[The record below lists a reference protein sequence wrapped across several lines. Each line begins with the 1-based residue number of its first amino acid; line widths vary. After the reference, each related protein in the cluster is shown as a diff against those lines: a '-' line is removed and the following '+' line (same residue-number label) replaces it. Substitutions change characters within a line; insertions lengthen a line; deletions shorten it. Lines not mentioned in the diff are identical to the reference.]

1 MNYYYAAAG
10 AYAVYMVTAYG
21 TAKLMDLTGS
31 NFYIFFGVLTVLGLL
46 AVGAFIWFKNK
57 HSQPKGD
64 GAAAASADGGGG
76 GDEVDVLIRE
86 AETRLSGSKL
96 AQGANI
102 GNLPLFFLIGDT
114 GAAKTTSLVRSGIEP
129 ELLAGQVFQDNNV
142 APTRSANIWFARNMI
157 FAEAGARMLTDSA
170 AWIKMVKRLKPGN
183 LKSVV
188 GGSTQA
194 PRGVVVCFDSEV
206 FTRPNAADQLTSMA
220 RNLQA
225 RLGEVSQTLGISL
238 PVYVLFTRADRLPF
252 FADYMRTLSN
262 EEAQQVLG
270 VTLPIRAK
278 NSSGVYAEEETKRVN
293 WAFTGI
299 FHSLCDK
306 RNEFLAREND
316 PDKLPGAYEFPREF
330 RKIRSL
336 LVQLLVDVCRPSQLT
351 ASPFLRGFYFSGVRP
366 IIVNDDMVPQPQRQP
381 DKAAF
386 VPSESA
392 TGIFHIPQAQ
402 PMAAGATPQFSG
414 TKKVPQWMFLPHLFH
429 YVILK
434 DTAAMG
440 ASGSS
445 IRTSKLQRILLG
457 VGAAL
462 CLLLTIG
469 FTVSYFKNRSLENTA
484 LDAAKELSQSPSPG
498 AGTPSKDDLVRLET
512 LRTTLATIKEHR
524 ENGVP
529 WGMRWFLYSGESM
542 YPHVRQAYYNNF
554 GKLLF
559 WQTQAG
565 WRGTLEKLPNVP
577 AATDPYRPIYDTL
590 KAYLITTSNHEK
602 STREFLSPFLFKSW
616 SAGKEVETLKELANK
631 QFDFYSDDLRDGN
644 PYPPPSS
651 TMAVSQGRIY
661 LWGFGGAKRVYQ
673 EMVNDASAKNKLA
686 SFSKQ
691 FPEAT
696 SVVTDSYEVSGAFT
710 KDGFAFM
717 MDAIKKADK
726 YFRADWV
733 LAECPS
739 DKINC
744 SSANIPMATLQQQL
758 TDDYTADFIAQWRT
772 YLRTGRVLPYASLN
786 DAAEKLDKQR
796 SNRPPLMQLLWL
808 AGQNTAVDSKKI
820 KEAFDSVQQVTP
832 ASLGNSYA
840 GDANRPYLGAIGDLQ
855 LSISD
860 VAKLP
865 GIPDAPTVQATR
877 SKASVAINTV
887 KQIAGRFA
895 PDAEAKMDTVVQR
908 LLEAPITYADGLLGR
923 VGEAQKAAQGKGLC
937 DQFRGVAAKFPFN
950 PKAQAE
956 VTLAELATLF
966 KPGEGALWTFYEAN
980 LKTALPKPSYMENM
994 ASGTPLN
1001 PRFVTFFRS
1010 AAAFSDAIYKDG
1022 PDPKIPYRVTPLKS
1036 DNIEGLAM
1044 ILDGQEIKAPP
1055 GGGAAR
1061 LLTWVGSAN
1070 HNASISAKDVPSSP
1084 YQGLW
1089 APFRLFSDAEKFE
1102 AAGSGY
1108 NMEWYLRLSFA
1119 RNTVG
1124 ATNAARFNL
1133 DLGSIPIFFRGN
1145 FAGMQCVTQ
1154 VAK

>member
-10 AYAVYMVTAYG
+10 AYLVYMMTAYG
-21 TAKLMDLTGS
+21 TAKLMNLTGDK
-31 NFYIFFGVLTVLGLL
+31 FYIFFGVLTVLGLL

-57 HSQPKGD
+57 NSKPAGD
-64 GAAAASADGGGG
+64 GAAAASADSGG

-102 GNLPLFFLIGDT
+102 GNLPLLFIIGDT
-114 GAAKTTSLVRSGIEP
+114 GAAKTTSVVRSGIEP

-170 AWIKMVKRLKPGN
+170 AWVKMVKRLKPGN

-194 PRGVVVCFDSEV
+194 PRGVVLCFDSEV
-206 FTRPNAADQLTSMA
+206 FTRPNAAGHLTSLA
-220 RNLQA
+220 RNLQV

-270 VTLPIRAK
+270 VTLPIRTK

-330 RKIRSL
+330 RKIRSA
-336 LVQLLVDVCRPSQLT
+336 LVQFLVDVCRPSQLT
-351 ASPFLRGFYFSGVRP
+351 VSPFLRGFYFSGVRP

-381 DKAAF
+381 DRAAF

-402 PMAAGATPQFSG
+402 QLAAAATPQFSG

-445 IRTSKLQRILLG
+445 VRTSKLQRILLG

-462 CLLLTIG
+462 CLFLSIG

-498 AGTPSKDDLVRLET
+498 TGTPSKDDLVRLET
-512 LRTTLATIKEHR
+512 LRGTLETIKEHR
-524 ENGVP
+524 QNGAP

-559 WQTQAG
+559 FQTQAG
-565 WRGTLEKLPNVP
+565 WRSTLEKLPNVP
-577 AATDPYRPIYDTL
+577 AANDPYRPIYDTL
-590 KAYLITTSNHEK
+590 KAYLTTTSNHEK

-673 EMVNDASAKNKLA
+673 EMINDASSRHKPV
-686 SFSKQ
+686 SFPKQ
-691 FPEAT
+691 FPEST
-696 SVVTDSYEVSGAFT
+696 SVVNDTYEVSGAFT

-717 MDAIKKADK
+717 QDAIKKADK

-739 DKINC
+739 GRINC

-758 TDDYTADFIAQWRT
+758 TDDYTADFIAQWRN
-772 YLRTGRVLPYASLN
+772 YLKNGRVFSYASLK
-786 DAAEKLDKQR
+786 DAADKLDMQR

-820 KEAFDSVQQVTP
+820 RDAFDAVQQVTP

-840 GDANRPYLGAIGDLQ
+840 GDANRPYLSAIGDLQ
-855 LSISD
+855 LAIMDASKS
-860 VAKLP
+860 P
-865 GIPDAPTVQATR
+865 GIPDQPTVQATR
-877 SKASVAINTV
+877 SRALQAVNVV

-895 PDAEAKMDTVVQR
+895 PDSEAKMDTVVQR
-908 LLEAPITYADGLLGR
+908 LLEAPITYADGLLG
-923 VGEAQKAAQGKGLC
+923 GLGKAEMSAKGKGLC
-937 DQFRGVAAKFPFN
+937 DQFRGVASKFPFS

-956 VTLAELATLF
+956 VTLQELAALL
-966 KPGEGALWTFYEAN
+966 KPGEGVLWQFYDAN
-980 LKTALPKPSYMENM
+980 LKTALPKPAYIENTS
-994 ASGTPLN
+994 AGPPLN
-1001 PRFVTFFRS
+1001 PRFIEFFKS
-1010 AAAFSDAIYKDG
+1010 AAAFAEAIYRDG

-1036 DNIEGLAM
+1036 DNIEDLAM
-1044 ILDGQEIKAPP
+1044 TLDGQVFNAPS

-1061 LLTWVGSAN
+1061 LFTWIGSAN
-1070 HNASISAKDVPSSP
+1070 HNASLSAKGVPPST

-1119 RNTVG
+1119 RNTAG
-1124 ATNAARFNL
+1124 SNAARFNL
-1133 DLGSIPIFFRGN
+1133 DMGSIPIFFRGN

>member
-10 AYAVYMVTAYG
+10 AYMVYVMTAYG
-21 TAKLMDLTGS
+21 TAKLMNLTGE
-31 NFYIFFGVLTVLGLL
+31 NFYIFFGLLTVLGLL
-46 AVGAFIWFKNK
+46 ACGAFIWFKNK
-57 HSQPKGD
+57 YSKPKGD
-64 GAAAASADGGGG
+64 AAAAASGDSGGGG

-86 AETRLSGSKL
+86 AETRLGASKL

-102 GNLPLFFLIGDT
+102 GNLPLLFIIGES
-114 GAAKTTSLVRSGIEP
+114 GSAKTTAVVRSGIEP

-157 FAEAGARMLTDSA
+157 FAEAGARMMTDSA
-170 AWIKMVKRLKPGN
+170 AWVKMVKRLKPGA

-194 PRGVVVCFDSEV
+194 PRGVVLCFDSEV
-206 FTRPNAADQLTSMA
+206 FTRPNAADHLTAAA

-225 RLGEVSQTLGISL
+225 RLGDVSQSLGISL

-252 FADYMRTLSN
+252 YADYMRTLSN

-270 VTLPIRAK
+270 VTLPMRPK
-278 NSSGVYAEEETKRVN
+278 NSTGVYAEEETKRVN

-306 RNEFLAREND
+306 RNEFLGREND

-330 RKIRSL
+330 RKIRSS
-336 LVQLLVDVCRPSQLT
+336 LVQFLVDVCRPSQLT

-381 DKAAF
+381 DRAAF

-402 PMAAGATPQFSG
+402 TFAAPEMPQFSG
-414 TKKVPQWMFLPHLFH
+414 SKKVPQWMFLPHLFH
-429 YVILK
+429 HVILK
-434 DTAAMG
+434 DAAAMG

-445 IRTSKLQRILLG
+445 VKTSKLQRVLLG
-457 VGAAL
+457 VGAVL
-462 CLLLTIG
+462 CLLLSIA
-469 FTVSYFKNRSLENTA
+469 FTVSYFKNRALENTA
-484 LDAAKELSQSPSPG
+484 LDAAKQLSESPSPG
-498 AGTPSKDDLVRLET
+498 AGTPSKVDLERLDT
-512 LRTTLATIKEHR
+512 LRTTLETIKDYR
-524 ENGVP
+524 QNGVP
-529 WGMRWFLYSGESM
+529 FMMRWFLYSGESM
-542 YPHVRQAYYNNF
+542 YPNVRQAYYNNF

-559 WQTQAG
+559 FQTQAG
-565 WRGTLEKLPNVP
+565 WRNTLEKLPNVP

-616 SAGKEVETLKELANK
+616 STGKEVEPLKDLANK

-651 TMAVSQGRIY
+651 MMAVNQGRIY
-661 LWGFGGAKRVYQ
+661 LWGFAGAKRVYQ
-673 EMVNDASAKNKLA
+673 EMLNDVGSRYKTV
-686 SFSKQ
+686 SFPKQ

-696 SVVTDSYEVSGAFT
+696 TVVNDTYEVSGAFT
-710 KDGFAFM
+710 KDGYAFM
-717 MDAIKKADK
+717 MDAIKNARK
-726 YFRADWV
+726 YFQVDWV
-733 LAECPS
+733 LAECPV
-739 DKINC
+739 DKVSNC
-744 SSANIPMATLQQQL
+744 GAATVPMPVLQQQL
-758 TDDYTADFIAQWRT
+758 TDDYTADFIAQWRN
-772 YLRTGRVLPYASLN
+772 YLKNGRVLPYASLE
-786 DAAEKLDKQR
+786 DAADKLDKQR

-832 ASLGNSYA
+832 ASLGNTYA
-840 GDANRPYLGAIGDLQ
+840 GDANRPYLGAIGELQ

-865 GIPDAPTVQATR
+865 GTPDPATVQATR
-877 SKASVAINTV
+877 SKAGVAINTV

-895 PDAEAKMDTVVQR
+895 PDTEAKMDTVVQR
-908 LLEAPITYADGLLGR
+908 LLEAPITFADGMLGR
-923 VGEAQKAAQGKGLC
+923 VGEAQKAAQGKALC

-950 PKAQAE
+950 PKAQVE
-956 VTLAELATLF
+956 VSLEELATLY
-966 KPGEGALWTFYEAN
+966 KPGSGALWTFYESTPN
-980 LKTALPKPSYMENM
+980 LKIALPKPAYAENSAAGM
-994 ASGTPLN
+994 ALN
-1001 PRFVTFFRS
+1001 PQFVTFFKN
-1010 AAAFSDAIYKDG
+1010 AATFSEAIYRDG

-1036 DNIEGLAM
+1036 DPIDDLAM
-1044 ILDGQEIKAPP
+1044 TLDGNEIKAPP
-1055 GGGAAR
+1055 GGGATR
-1061 LLTWVGSAN
+1061 LLTWIGSGT
-1070 HNASISAKDVPSSP
+1070 HGASISAKGVPPST

-1089 APFRLFSDAEKFE
+1089 APFRLFSLAQKSEP
-1102 AAGSGY
+1102 AGSGY
-1108 NMEWYLRLSFA
+1108 NLEWYLQLGFA
-1119 RNTVG
+1119 GKT
-1124 ATNAARFNL
+1124 ATSNAARFNF
-1133 DLGSIPIFFRGN
+1133 DMSPIPI
-1145 FAGMQCVTQ
+1145 
-1154 VAK
+1154 